1 MIVDYLL
8 EMQDGPRCAGSLY
21 FCIFMLF
28 IFSILIS
35 LFLYILISLFNRSV
49 KQNLESG
56 NMIAAEGWE
65 GTGC

>member
-8 EMQDGPRCAGSLY
+8 EIQDGPRCAGSLY
-21 FCIFMLF
+21 SCIFILF
-28 IFSILIS
+28 IFFHFDIIILT
-35 LFLYILISLFNRSV
+35 LFNRSV

-56 NMIAAEGWE
+56 NMIATEGWK